1 MTHVAIASAQ
11 VDADLTDFVV
21 LVDLA
26 DLPSSF
32 WSVVANGG
40 GDIRAFKSDGT
51 TELAREVVSCDTA
64 TDTGELWVKFS
75 GVLSGTS
82 DTTIQIHA
90 DGSSSEPAFTA
101 TYGRNAVWSEYLFS
115 LHLRDGA
122 TIENSAGD
130 STWDITTAGSGVS
143 QSALSPWGG
152 STSVDFDGTATGFME
167 IAAGSTV
174 GEATDPLTF
183 SAWIRADVIPNDEA
197 GIFTGQTGDNDGLFV
212 FFDNSNYA
220 SGNSDVIVLE
230 GRQTF
235 ERPDT
240 GDLSFTDANTWRY
253 FTGAGERFNDLDLY
267 LDSTLE
273 ATDEFDQGWALDA
286 VSYRIGQGEGFVSG
300 NWDGQIAEVR
310 FRQARSTSSWVTTEY
325 NNQSNPS
332 MFYTAS
338 AGGGGATITA
348 SGALQNLSQQFAP
361 VAATRL
367 NGVLQ

>member
-40 GDIRAFKSDGT
+40 GDIRVFKSDGT

-174 GEATDPLTF
+174 GGTNDPLTF
-183 SAWIRADVIPNDEA
+183 SAWIRADVIKNDEV
-197 GIFTGQTGDNDGLFV
+197 GIFTAQTGSSDSLFV
-212 FFDNSNYA
+212 FFDNYNFVGGS
-220 SGNSDVIVLE
+220 SDAIVLQ
-230 GRQTF
+230 GRTTL

-240 GDLSFTDANTWRY
+240 GNFSFTDANTWRY

-273 ATDEFDQGWALDA
+273 ATAEFSQGWDTDA
-286 VSYRIGQGEGFVSG
+286 ASYGIGQSESYVSS

-310 FRQARSTSSWVTTEY
+310 FRQARSTSSWVSTEY
-325 NNQSNPS
+325 NNQSSPS
-332 MFYTAS
+332 TFYTAS
-338 AGGGGATITA
+338 A
-348 SGALQNLSQQFAP
+348 
-361 VAATRL
+361 VAAPTAVEAPSPLQQLSNQFSTIAASRL